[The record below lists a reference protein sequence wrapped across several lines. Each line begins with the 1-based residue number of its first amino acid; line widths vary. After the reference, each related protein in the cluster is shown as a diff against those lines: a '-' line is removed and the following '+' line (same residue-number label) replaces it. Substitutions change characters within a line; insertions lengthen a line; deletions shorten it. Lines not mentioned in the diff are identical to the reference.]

1 MYKQS
6 SYGTYP
12 GRILNKS
19 KIANGKGTEINK
31 RISKPSLEK
40 DVNSLD
46 LNQSTEFANHLHSP
60 KKNHDLST
68 PSDCVFQSG
77 CFSEDED
84 SYNHPKEL
92 KRDSLCSLQ
101 PPKLKESVAN
111 LYYNL
116 CHNQQS
122 PFFSFSSEENL
133 NYPLYEF
140 DDIVHCDNMG
150 ESRSISEALSMASSG
165 NKPNPNRSSY
175 KPPISL
181 YLEDNNMCDRT
192 SDSSLVCI
200 SDSQPSSLYRNNM
213 RCKSAEITSELN
225 SEMSVNQSSLVYS
238 RSGEC
243 SSMPSDFLYNKDTD
257 SFSINLV
264 AHRKHQF
271 ESGDMLAESMEKM
284 NLYKSE
290 LSRMSKP
297 NQIKLVSTRT
307 AEFENK
313 SQSSIVSPTHN
324 YKQIEDDK
332 KSRAALKANFM
343 LNEQPKL
350 SEYDYLD
357 KQNSNKLSSVET
369 SFISN
374 VDSSLTGTSSGNVF
388 F

>member
-1 MYKQS
+1 M
-6 SYGTYP
+6 T
-12 GRILNKS
+12 
-19 KIANGKGTEINK
+19 
-31 RISKPSLEK
+31 
-40 DVNSLD
+40 
-46 LNQSTEFANHLHSP
+46 NHLHSP
-60 KKNHDLST
+60 KRNHELTT

-92 KRDSLCSLQ
+92 KRDSFCSLQ
-101 PPKLKESVAN
+101 PPKLKDSVAN
-111 LYYNL
+111 LYFNL

-122 PFFSFSSEENL
+122 SFFPFSSEENL
-133 NYPLYEF
+133 NYPIYEL

-150 ESRSISEALSMASSG
+150 ESRSISEALSMASGG
-165 NKPNPNRSSY
+165 NIPNPNRQSY
-175 KPPISL
+175 QPMSL
-181 YLEDNNMCDRT
+181 YMGDNTCERT

-200 SDSQPSSLYRNNM
+200 SDSQPSNMCRNSM
-213 RCKSAEITSELN
+213 ISRSAEITSELN
-225 SEMSVNQSSLVYS
+225 SEMSVNPSSLVYS
-238 RSGEC
+238 KSGEC
-243 SSMPSDFLYNKDTD
+243 SSMPSDFLYSKDTD

-264 AHRKHQF
+264 AQRKHQF
-271 ESGDMLAESMEKM
+271 ESGDMLAESLEKM

-313 SQSSIVSPTHN
+313 SQFSVVSPTHN
-324 YKQIEDDK
+324 HKQLENDK
-332 KSRAALKANFM
+332 KTKASLKENFM
-343 LNEQPKL
+343 LNDQPKQ

-374 VDSSLTGTSSGNVF
+374 VDSSISVTSSGNIFVYC
-388 F
+388 